1 MYFQVYPYVTMAIHP
16 ILIIINI
23 KLKEKKRNNNK
34 LIKKIKKN
42 LIIYKLTQLIDA

>member
-16 ILIIINI
+16 ILININI

-34 LIKKIKKN
+34 LINKIKKN
-42 LIIYKLTQLIDA
+42 LIIYKLTQLIDT

>member
-1 MYFQVYPYVTMAIHP
+1 MAIHP

-34 LIKKIKKN
+34 LINKIKKSYN
-42 LIIYKLTQLIDA
+42 L

>member
-1 MYFQVYPYVTMAIHP
+1 MYFQVYPYTTMAIHP

-34 LIKKIKKN
+34 LINKIKKSYN
-42 LIIYKLTQLIDA
+42 L

>member
-34 LIKKIKKN
+34 LINKKKKKSYN
-42 LIIYKLTQLIDA
+42 L

>member
-1 MYFQVYPYVTMAIHP
+1 MYFQVYPYVTMAIHS

-34 LIKKIKKN
+34 LINKKNKKIN
-42 LIIYKLTQLIDA
+42 MNP

>member
-1 MYFQVYPYVTMAIHP
+1 MAIHP

-34 LIKKIKKN
+34 LINKVKKI
-42 LIIYKLTQLIDA
+42 L

>member
-34 LIKKIKKN
+34 LINKIKKN